1 MRSAR
6 ADGVVEDIF
15 STRDGLLAPQL
26 GFATYVR
33 GANGC
38 YGRTHTPTILT
49 GYTCSSM
56 GVPELGTDRA
66 L

>member
-1 MRSAR
+1 M
-6 ADGVVEDIF
+6 F
-15 STRDGLLAPQL
+15 STRDGLPAPQL

-38 YGRTHTPTILT
+38 YGRTHTPTTLT